1 MLTAHA
7 RRTIRQ
13 AVRLEHENT
22 VIAQMM
28 VQGKMDAL
36 KNLVASFTHEI
47 NTPIGVVISSSDLTA
62 RCIQK
67 INEVFGQSEP
77 LEALKSSRPLQ
88 KSLEALHTGNA
99 AVKTA
104 GTRISTIVN
113 SLKSMVRLDEADV
126 QRVDLHEALDNSL
139 ILLEHKLEDRI
150 AVVRE
155 YGDLPPVV
163 CSPAEINQVLFSI
176 LTNAVQAID
185 AEGTITIRTAAQ
197 EETITIHIVDTGKG
211 MPSDRVHYI
220 FEPQFTRSDTRV
232 KAGLGLFTSY
242 NIIQNH
248 HGDLKIESAEGKGA
262 TVVIMLPRSLPVGR
276 DPGKQI
282 AETG

>member
-1 MLTAHA
+1 
-7 RRTIRQ
+7 
-13 AVRLEHENT
+13 
-22 VIAQMM
+22 
-28 VQGKMDAL
+28 
-36 KNLVASFTHEI
+36 
-47 NTPIGVVISSSDLTA
+47 
-62 RCIQK
+62 
-67 INEVFGQSEP
+67 
-77 LEALKSSRPLQ
+77 
-88 KSLEALHTGNA
+88 
-99 AVKTA
+99 
-104 GTRISTIVN
+104 
-113 SLKSMVRLDEADV
+113 MVRLDEADV